1 MATIVNFLKML
12 AVLGAAMLLGNW
24 FLTEIKDARKQGKPW
39 YVPYFSVPG
48 ILIILFLILPIIIWI
63 IKSSEK

>member
-24 FLTEIKDARKQGKPW
+24 FLTEIKDARKKGKPGD
-39 YVPYFSVPG
+39 VPYLSVPG

-63 IKSSEK
+63 IKSSGK